1 MIISC
6 LPPKST
12 HYHASQTCD
21 SLQILLHTF
30 YQLSADCKMHQV
42 ILTWSLHVGLS
53 TVSWPHD
60 TNITWE
66 NTLLFFVKRGCF
78 LHNMYYCYGC
88 HHYRKLSYR
97 GSDVI
102 MLFCKLVKSTPFSDL
117 DEKINPFHWLYDNMT
132 YMGPSL
138 RNMTLTRHLLEK
150 YVIYE
155 PLLEKYDIYEAPPW
169 GHHSSPVL
177 ETTFRRSLQRTIF
190 IKVGRFVELL
200 INIPPTVNKNYPFS
214 L

>member
-66 NTLLFFVKRGCF
+66 STLLFFVKRGCF

-150 YVIYE
+150 YDTY
-155 PLLEKYDIYEAPPW
+155 KAPPW
-169 GHHSSPVL
+169 EIWHLWGTSSRNMSYTSPSL
-177 ETTFRRSLQRTIF
+177 KNMTFMITSLRSSLQSC
-190 IKVGRFVELL
+190 GRNNL
-200 INIPPTVNKNYPFS
+200 
-214 L
+214 